1 MLARPGL
8 PLNSR
13 SLTAE
18 CIHLFRGR
26 NVGQIHFVLVC
37 AGARPLIRASS
48 FDQSFLISDCLTS
61 ATAPAARGRCRCT
74 SSSSTS
80 TRTWPHTSRS
90 ARRPASRQIGSR
102 WVTQTQSETDRTA
115 EETENVTLLSLN
127 HTAGDI
133 ASQLSQGM
141 VAPAPQSQDSVRL
154 HEQVAN

>member
-1 MLARPGL
+1 MMLARPGL

-102 WVTQTQSETDRTA
+102 WARQNRRRNPKCDTPFPKSHGA
-115 EETENVTLLSLN
+115 
-127 HTAGDI
+127 AGDT

-141 VAPAPQSQDSVRL
+141 VAPAPQSQVSIQL
-154 HEQVAN
+154 HEQLLN

>member
-1 MLARPGL
+1 M
-8 PLNSR
+8 
-13 SLTAE
+13 
-18 CIHLFRGR
+18 
-26 NVGQIHFVLVC
+26 GQIHFVLVC

-102 WVTQTQSETDRTA
+102 WVTQNRRRNPKCDTPFPKSHGGRHSQPA
-115 EETENVTLLSLN
+115 EPGNGGACTSVSKSFCPAATSKLILPLFL
-127 HTAGDI
+127 HTAI
-133 ASQLSQGM
+133 
-141 VAPAPQSQDSVRL
+141 SVRQDWV
-154 HEQVAN
+154 ET